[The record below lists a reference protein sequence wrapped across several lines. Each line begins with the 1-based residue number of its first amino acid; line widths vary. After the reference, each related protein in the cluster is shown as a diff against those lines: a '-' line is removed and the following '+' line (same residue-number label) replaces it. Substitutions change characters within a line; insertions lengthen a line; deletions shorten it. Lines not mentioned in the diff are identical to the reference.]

1 MAGRTKPAEDLDASG
16 YSFAIVAARFNEHIT
31 QRLVDGARTA
41 LKDHGGT
48 EDPAELW
55 VPGAF
60 ELPLACGW
68 LVGDPTV
75 RTDVGERLFGPRA
88 KETALDAVI
97 ALGCVIRGDT
107 PHFDYV
113 AGEAARGLMDVQLAS
128 GVPVA
133 FGVLTCD
140 DEDQA
145 RARAGGFAGNKG
157 YDAALAAIEMAAIV
171 GELRMVWR
179 R

>member
-1 MAGRTKPAEDLDASG
+1 MAGQTKPPEGLDASG
-16 YSFAIVAARFNEHIT
+16 LHIAIVAARFNEGIT
-31 QRLVDGARTA
+31 RRLVDGAKRA

-48 EDPAELW
+48 EEPAELW

-60 ELPLACGW
+60 ELPLACRW
-68 LVGDPTV
+68 LVGDPDAEHTP
-75 RTDVGERLFGPRA
+75 RERSFGRRPL
-88 KETALDAVI
+88 TTSVDAVV

-113 AGEAARGLMDVQLAS
+113 AGETARGLMEVQLAS

-145 RARAGGFAGNKG
+145 TARAGGFEGNKG
-157 YDAALAAIEMAAIV
+157 YDAALAAIEMASLI
-171 GELRMVWR
+171 GELRTRWQR
-179 R
+179 